1 MRLGLVL
8 DQIIFDHAGRY
19 STDEAFIRFVEA
31 ATAPRFDRIEFCS
44 RVVAATADA
53 PYPLAPERFTIRSL
67 PWYPDVAG
75 LCLKG
80 PVLLP
85 RIAQRLNGWLPQWDM
100 VMACGVHP
108 ITVLALRMARHRG
121 VPAQLWI
128 RGDAVADVRR
138 KYDGIRRVAGL
149 AVAGLSMAAIPDD
162 TPVITIGRDDYPF
175 LPRMGRVH
183 VAFDS
188 KFGEEELVRGP
199 RPPSID
205 RDAFRLLYVGRISA
219 EKGLDVLIDAM
230 ERIAAGRCRDITL
243 TLVGSDFL
251 GSEYGN
257 AFRSRVAASG
267 VADAVTV
274 KGYVPYGPA
283 LWQIYDAH
291 DALVLPSF
299 TEGFPQVLLEAMA
312 RGLPVVATAVGGVP
326 RLVRDGENGLL
337 IPPGR
342 PDALARAVTRLAGDP
357 DLRTRLA
364 RAGLACAAAHARGAE
379 VASIAAFTAACLTEK
394 AA

>member
-8 DQIIFDHAGRY
+8 DQIVYDHHGRY

-31 ATAPRFDRIEFCS
+31 ATAPLFDRIEFCS
-44 RVVAATADA
+44 RVMQATADA
-53 PYPLAPERFTIRSL
+53 PYQLAPERYTIRPL
-67 PWYPDVAG
+67 PWYPDIAE
-75 LCLKG
+75 LCLAS

-85 RIAQRLNGWLPQWDM
+85 RIAQRLSGWLPAWDM
-100 VMACGVHP
+100 AMVCGVHP
-108 ITVLALRMARHRG
+108 ISALTLRLARHRR

-128 RGDAVADVRR
+128 RGDTIADVECKYSGVRR
-138 KYDGIRRVAGL
+138 LAGL
-149 AVAGLSMAAIPDD
+149 AVAGLTTACIPAD
-162 TPVITIGRDDYPF
+162 TPVVSIGRDDYP
-175 LPRMGRVH
+175 LLARMGRLH

-188 KFGEEELVRGP
+188 KFGDEDIAPGP
-199 RPPSID
+199 RTPCVD
-205 RDAFRLLYVGRISA
+205 AGAFRILYVGRISS
-219 EKGLDVLIDAM
+219 EKGVGVLIEAM
-230 ERIAAGRCRDITL
+230 QRLVARRPACITL

-251 GSEYGN
+251 GSPYGD
-257 AFRSRVAASG
+257 AFRARVAEAG
-267 VADAVTV
+267 LAGAVTMT
-274 KGYVPYGPA
+274 GYVPYGPA

-299 TEGFPQVLLEAMA
+299 TEGFPQVILEAMA
-312 RGLPVVATAVGGVP
+312 RGIPVVATTVGGVP

-342 PDALARAVTRLAGDP
+342 PDALADAVVRLADDSG
-357 DLRTRLA
+357 LRTRLS

-379 VASIAAFTAACLTEK
+379 VASIAAFTASCLNE

>member
-8 DQIIFDHAGRY
+8 DQIIFDRAGRY

-31 ATAPRFDRIEFCS
+31 ATAPLFDRIDFCS

-53 PYPLAPERFTIRSL
+53 PYPLAPERFTIRPL
-67 PWYPDVAG
+67 PWYPDVAR
-75 LCLKG
+75 LCLSS

-85 RIAQRLNGWLPQWDM
+85 RIAQRLNAWLPRWDM

-108 ITVLALRMARHRG
+108 ITALALRMARHRRI
-121 VPAQLWI
+121 PAQLWI

-138 KYDGIRRVAGL
+138 KYDGVRRLAGL
-149 AVAGLSMAAIPDD
+149 AVARLATASIPAD

-175 LPRMGRVH
+175 LPRMGPVH

-188 KFGEEELVRGP
+188 KFGDEELVSGP
-199 RPPSID
+199 PARSLD
-205 RDAFRLLYVGRISA
+205 SGAFRLLYVGRISA

-230 ERIAAGRCRDITL
+230 ERLVGRRRGSVTL

-251 GSEYGN
+251 GSSYGS
-257 AFRSRVAASG
+257 AFRSRLAASR
-267 VADAVTV
+267 VAGAVTLS
-274 KGYVPYGPA
+274 GYVPYGPA
-283 LWQIYDAH
+283 LWHIYDTH
-291 DALVLPSF
+291 HALVLPSF

-326 RLVRDGENGLL
+326 RLVRDGGNGLL
-337 IPPGR
+337 IPPGS
-342 PDALARAVTRLAGDP
+342 PDALADAVARLAGDP
-357 DLRTRLA
+357 DLRTRLS

-379 VASIAAFTAACLTEK
+379 VASIAAFTTACLKGK